1 MPKQRITKEMVIDAA
16 FQIAQSEGAEAVLVK
31 RIAETLGCSVQPI
44 YSYCKN
50 MEELRDEIARR
61 AGAYIREAAAARV
74 DPQDMFRSTGR
85 AYVQLAREEP
95 HLFRMFLFQKRE
107 NIASLSDFYDAE
119 TNRAVA
125 ERIAAETGM
134 EIGAARQ
141 LHLNMLIYTTGIGT
155 IYAVCSPGIP
165 EDEIAGL
172 QEAAYR
178 AFLQNSATE
187 DGACAGNDG
196 RQKPNRRSGEEA
208 ADGTA
213 TETK

>member
-50 MEELRDEIARR
+50 MEELRDEVARR

-125 ERIAAETGM
+125 ERIAA
-134 EIGAARQ
+134 
-141 LHLNMLIYTTGIGT
+141 
-155 IYAVCSPGIP
+155 
-165 EDEIAGL
+165 
-172 QEAAYR
+172 
-178 AFLQNSATE
+178 
-187 DGACAGNDG
+187 
-196 RQKPNRRSGEEA
+196 
-208 ADGTA
+208 
-213 TETK
+213 